1 MKRLFVLLLLVYSIG
16 QVYSQS
22 KGKTGHIDITALYS
36 SMPDL
41 KTANEEYMK
50 FYKELDTN
58 IKVMEAS
65 YQSKVKYFNDN
76 ANTLSDFIKQAKE
89 KEIKDLQAQIQSFRQ
104 SAQDELTKK
113 QASLL
118 EPITKKAKQAIQDVA
133 KEKGYKY
140 IFNFN
145 ENNILYAESSDDIMQ
160 LVKQKLG
167 IK

>member
-1 MKRLFVLLLLVYSIG
+1 MKRIFVLFILVFGIS
-16 QVYSQS
+16 QVYSQ
-22 KGKTGHIDITALYS
+22 KGKTGHIDVTALYS
-36 SMPDL
+36 FMPEL
-41 KTANEEYMK
+41 KAANEAYLK

-58 IKVMEAS
+58 IKVMEAN
-65 YQSKVKYFNDN
+65 YQAKVKYFNDN
-76 ANTLSDFIKQAKE
+76 AGTLSDFIKQSKE

-104 SAQDELTKK
+104 SAQEELTKK
-113 QASLL
+113 QTSLL

-145 ENNILYAESSDDIMQ
+145 ENNILYAEASDDIMP

>member
-1 MKRLFVLLLLVYSIG
+1 MLVFSIG
-16 QVYSQS
+16 QVYSQT
-22 KGKTGHIDITALYS
+22 KGKTGHIDISALYS
-36 SMPDL
+36 SMTEL
-41 KTANEEYMK
+41 KAANEEYMK

-58 IKVMEAS
+58 IKIMETD
-65 YQSKVKYFNDN
+65 YQTKVKYYNDN

-118 EPITKKAKQAIQDVA
+118 EPITKKAKQAIKDVA

-140 IFNFN
+140 VFNFN
-145 ENNILYAESSDDIMQ
+145 ENNILYAESSDDIMP